1 MVLFGAGLGLG
12 ARARSRV
19 DDEHV
24 DGVRT
29 NIKHAKSGG
38 VRMQCNHG
46 SQHNSLNVSPIAR
59 HALTTFANM
68 TVPTLGK
75 EGGHPMI
82 TIRETIASA

>member
-1 MVLFGAGLGLG
+1 MVLLVLASGSG
-12 ARARSRV
+12 RARSRV

-46 SQHNSLNVSPIAR
+46 SQLNNLSD
-59 HALTTFANM
+59 
-68 TVPTLGK
+68 
-75 EGGHPMI
+75 
-82 TIRETIASA
+82 